1 MGSTSAHLP
10 LLLVGVHLL
19 HLPLVLVLLHMPLG
33 IGVRLQTT
41 TLSGEN
47 VNVDV
52 RDDRSDDVVDYAYFF
67 LLCLLN
73 ADVSDGGDIVT
84 YCTFYAYYAYFFL
97 LRLLC
102 RCF

>member
-52 RDDRSDDVVDYAYFF
+52 RDGGSDDVADDCVVDVDG
-67 LLCLLN
+67 
-73 ADVSDGGDIVT
+73 ADYVYEVGKSVKIAST
-84 YCTFYAYYAYFFL
+84 RNCHRKIAQI
-97 LRLLC
+97 
-102 RCF
+102 

>member
-52 RDDRSDDVVDYAYFF
+52 RDDGSNDVVDDCVVDADVTDYAYVVGKSVKI
-67 LLCLLN
+67 
-73 ADVSDGGDIVT
+73 A
-84 YCTFYAYYAYFFL
+84 
-97 LRLLC
+97 
-102 RCF
+102 

>member
-52 RDDRSDDVVDYAYFF
+52 RDDGSYDVVDDCVVDADGTDYAY
-67 LLCLLN
+67 
-73 ADVSDGGDIVT
+73 VVGKSVKM
-84 YCTFYAYYAYFFL
+84 AYTKNCHRKMANI
-97 LRLLC
+97 
-102 RCF
+102 

>member
-1 MGSTSAHLP
+1 
-10 LLLVGVHLL
+10 
-19 HLPLVLVLLHMPLG
+19 MPLG

>member
-1 MGSTSAHLP
+1 MSADETLTRQEQANVPIMGSTSAHLP

-52 RDDRSDDVVDYAYFF
+52 RDDGSDDVADDCVVDADADGADYAH
-67 LLCLLN
+67 
-73 ADVSDGGDIVT
+73 VVQK
-84 YCTFYAYYAYFFL
+84 
-97 LRLLC
+97 
-102 RCF
+102 

>member
-1 MGSTSAHLP
+1 MSAAENLTRQKQANVRIMGSTSAHLL

-52 RDDRSDDVVDYAYFF
+52 RDDGSDDVADDCVVDADGADYAYEVGKSVKI
-67 LLCLLN
+67 
-73 ADVSDGGDIVT
+73 A
-84 YCTFYAYYAYFFL
+84 
-97 LRLLC
+97 
-102 RCF
+102 